1 MERCP
6 TCQAR
11 LRQDPVCPRCK
22 TDLTQLMAI
31 ESDAADWL
39 KQSVALL
46 ATGDE
51 ALALQAVEASL
62 RLKRE
67 PLALLVQGFLL
78 RPAPSDADAVEPIDF
93 PVQPEEEAKN
103 QYEPV
108 DSIVLLLDTEEPATI
123 VGEQPV
129 QANALV
135 AVAEEVLQAEQPA
148 TEGIAQAD
156 VMLAQIIEFTKK
168 VWRKLKQT
176 FPRNEA

>member
-22 TDLTQLMAI
+22 TDLSRLMAI
-31 ESDAADWL
+31 EADAAAWL
-39 KQSVALL
+39 KRSVALL

-67 PLALLVQGFLL
+67 PFALLVQGFLL
-78 RPAPSDADAVEPIDF
+78 QPATLDADAIELSDF
-93 PVQPEEEAKN
+93 PVQPEVVKE
-103 QYEPV
+103 QYEQ
-108 DSIVLLLDTEEPATI
+108 LDWTELPFDEEEPETI
-123 VGEQPV
+123 AEEQPV

-135 AVAEEVLQAEQPA
+135 TVAEVLQEEPA
-148 TEGIAQAD
+148 TEGMAQAG
-156 VMLAQIIEFTKK
+156 VMIDRIVKLTKK
-168 VWRKLKQT
+168 VWFKLKQT
-176 FPRNEA
+176 FPRHEA

>member
-22 TDLTQLMAI
+22 TDLTRLMAI
-31 ESDAADWL
+31 ESDAVAWL
-39 KQSVALL
+39 KRSIALL

-51 ALALQAVEASL
+51 VLALQAVEASL

-78 RPAPSDADAVEPIDF
+78 QPATLDADAIELSDF
-93 PVQPEEEAKN
+93 PVQPEVVEE
-103 QYEPV
+103 QYEQ
-108 DSIVLLLDTEEPATI
+108 LDWTELPFDEEEPETI
-123 VGEQPV
+123 AEEQPV

-135 AVAEEVLQAEQPA
+135 TVAEVLQEEPA
-148 TEGIAQAD
+148 TEGMAQAG
-156 VMLAQIIEFTKK
+156 VMIDRIVKLTKK
-168 VWRKLKQT
+168 VWFKLKQT
-176 FPRNEA
+176 FPRHEA

>member
-22 TDLTQLMAI
+22 TDLTRLMAI
-31 ESDAADWL
+31 ESDAVAWL
-39 KQSVALL
+39 KRSIALL

-51 ALALQAVEASL
+51 VLALQAVEASL

-78 RPAPSDADAVEPIDF
+78 QPATLDADAIELSDF
-93 PVQPEEEAKN
+93 PVQPEVVKE
-103 QYEPV
+103 QYEQ
-108 DSIVLLLDTEEPATI
+108 LDWTELPFDEEEPETI
-123 VGEQPV
+123 AEEQPV

-135 AVAEEVLQAEQPA
+135 TVAEVLQEEPA
-148 TEGIAQAD
+148 TEGMAQAG
-156 VMLAQIIEFTKK
+156 VMIARVVELTKK

-176 FPRNEA
+176 FPRHEA

>member
-22 TDLTQLMAI
+22 TDLTRLMAI
-31 ESDAADWL
+31 ESDAVAWL
-39 KQSVALL
+39 KRSIALL

-51 ALALQAVEASL
+51 VLALQAVEASL

-78 RPAPSDADAVEPIDF
+78 QPATLDADAIELSDF
-93 PVQPEEEAKN
+93 PVQPEVVKE
-103 QYEPV
+103 QYEQ
-108 DSIVLLLDTEEPATI
+108 LDWTELPFDEEEPETI
-123 VGEQPV
+123 AEEQPV

-135 AVAEEVLQAEQPA
+135 TVAEVLQEEPA
-148 TEGIAQAD
+148 TEGMAQAG
-156 VMLAQIIEFTKK
+156 VMIDRIVKLTKK
-168 VWRKLKQT
+168 VWFKLKQT
-176 FPRNEA
+176 FPRHEA

>member
-22 TDLTQLMAI
+22 TDLTRLIAI
-31 ESDAADWL
+31 EADAAAWL
-39 KQSVALL
+39 KRSVALL

-51 ALALQAVEASL
+51 VLALQAVESSL

-78 RPAPSDADAVEPIDF
+78 RPAPLAADAIELSDF
-93 PVQPEEEAKN
+93 PVHADEAEDQREPLDSMALQLDAEEPETIVEEE
-103 QYEPV
+103 
-108 DSIVLLLDTEEPATI
+108 
-123 VGEQPV
+123 PV

-135 AVAEEVLQAEQPA
+135 TVAEEALQEKPA
-148 TEGIAQAD
+148 MEGMAQVG
-156 VMLAQIIEFTKK
+156 VMIDRIVELTKK
-168 VWRKLKQT
+168 VWHKLKQT
-176 FPRNEA
+176 VPKH

>member
-22 TDLTQLMAI
+22 TDLTRLMAI
-31 ESDAADWL
+31 ESDAVAWL
-39 KQSVALL
+39 KRSIALL

-51 ALALQAVEASL
+51 VLALQAVEASL

-78 RPAPSDADAVEPIDF
+78 QPATLDADAIELSDF
-93 PVQPEEEAKN
+93 PVQPEVVKE
-103 QYEPV
+103 QYEQ
-108 DSIVLLLDTEEPATI
+108 LDWTELPFDAEEPETI
-123 VGEQPV
+123 AEEQPV

-135 AVAEEVLQAEQPA
+135 TVAEVLQEEPA
-148 TEGIAQAD
+148 TEGMAQAG
-156 VMLAQIIEFTKK
+156 VMIDRIVKLTKK
-168 VWRKLKQT
+168 VWFKLKQT
-176 FPRNEA
+176 FPRHEA

>member
-22 TDLTQLMAI
+22 TDLSRLMAI
-31 ESDAADWL
+31 EADAAAWL
-39 KQSVALL
+39 KRSVALL

-67 PLALLVQGFLL
+67 PFALLVQGFLL
-78 RPAPSDADAVEPIDF
+78 QPATLDADAIELSDF
-93 PVQPEEEAKN
+93 PVQPDEEEAKY
-103 QYEPV
+103 QYV
-108 DSIVLLLDTEEPATI
+108 QLDWTELPFDAEEPETI
-123 VGEQPV
+123 AEEQPV

-135 AVAEEVLQAEQPA
+135 TVAEVLQEEPA
-148 TEGIAQAD
+148 TEGMAQAG
-156 VMLAQIIEFTKK
+156 VMIARVVELTKK

-176 FPRNEA
+176 FPRHEA